1 MGPFVKLTVPGPFSG
16 GSKAGQDQAILV
28 NLGQV
33 CDARRE
39 GDVTIL
45 TYAAMCSVSQQVQAE
60 IPFVTATR
68 SQGLVFERIVKE
80 TPDQIYEAISQD
92 T

>member
-1 MGPFVKLTVPGPFSG
+1 MTGPFVKLTVPGPFTG
-16 GSKAGQDQAILV
+16 EKDQDQTILV
-28 NLGQV
+28 NLGQI

-45 TYAAMCSVSQQVQAE
+45 SYAAMCTVKGQVDTDL
-60 IPFVTATR
+60 PFVHATR

-80 TPDQIYEAISQD
+80 TPEQIYAAIND
-92 T
+92 